1 MERSGKLWEGVLPG
15 ILRELY
21 VERQT
26 GMLTFTRQDERRS
39 VRFRRGH
46 IVSADTTVRED
57 RMGDVL
63 VRLGVLAQADLKR
76 AAGFALRDNK
86 RLGVVLMEMGLIDEG
101 GLERALERH
110 VHAVLSRVFS
120 WSDGAYEFEEE
131 PAGDA
136 QPGDVTLRASTGDLI
151 LEATRSV
158 QDPDVVRYNLGD
170 IDRVLGLSTDPL
182 LRFQRIALTPADGYV
197 LSRVDGTLSA
207 REVMQLIPL
216 PSEDVQRSL
225 FGLLSTGVVEFLA
238 DVPRK
243 PTPPPPPP
251 QPRKAAKKARAAA
264 PAAAPAAPPPAAPL
278 PVGPSPVETR
288 RSEILEAHEGL
299 RARTHYE
306 ILAIS
311 REATEAQVKE
321 AYFRMAKRFHPDVHH
336 DEALHDLRDK
346 LEEVFIR
353 LGEAYETLRNPTS
366 RKRYETAFPPRRG
379 VPRPE
384 PPKPETPAIK
394 PEPPDP
400 AIDEQK
406 AAQEFAKAQR
416 LMGEEKYW
424 DAIQILE
431 EAIPRLEATASR
443 RARVMLARA
452 YMKNPKWR
460 HRAEEV
466 LGQVVREAP
475 DAPEPYLVLGELYRG
490 AQLRARAAA
499 MYRKALQL
507 SPRNEEALNALR
519 AIDAEDQP
527 PSGDSGAGNKARK
540 R

>member
-1 MERSGKLWEGVLPG
+1 MAEARRREIQELHDGLRSKDH
-15 ILRELY
+15 
-21 VERQT
+21 
-26 GMLTFTRQDERRS
+26 F
-39 VRFRRGH
+39 
-46 IVSADTTVRED
+46 
-57 RMGDVL
+57 
-63 VRLGVLAQADLKR
+63 
-76 AAGFALRDNK
+76 
-86 RLGVVLMEMGLIDEG
+86 
-101 GLERALERH
+101 
-110 VHAVLSRVFS
+110 
-120 WSDGAYEFEEE
+120 
-131 PAGDA
+131 
-136 QPGDVTLRASTGDLI
+136 
-151 LEATRSV
+151 
-158 QDPDVVRYNLGD
+158 
-170 IDRVLGLSTDPL
+170 
-182 LRFQRIALTPADGYV
+182 
-197 LSRVDGTLSA
+197 
-207 REVMQLIPL
+207 
-216 PSEDVQRSL
+216 
-225 FGLLSTGVVEFLA
+225 
-238 DVPRK
+238 
-243 PTPPPPPP
+243 
-251 QPRKAAKKARAAA
+251 
-264 PAAAPAAPPPAAPL
+264 
-278 PVGPSPVETR
+278 
-288 RSEILEAHEGL
+288 EILGI
-299 RARTHYE
+299 ART
-306 ILAIS
+306 
-311 REATEAQVKE
+311 ATADEVKD
-321 AYFRMAKRFHPDVHH
+321 AYFRLARPYHPDASL
-336 DEALHDLRDK
+336 DPSLEDLRDK
-346 LEEVFIR
+346 RSAVFIR

-424 DAIQILE
+424 DAIQLLE